1 MQNDKPSHMVT
12 VTSAVSASAS
22 ASPQWSGSMPA
33 ALKLNLHF
41 PVTHDQDPEIT

>member
-1 MQNDKPSHMVT
+1 MQTDKPSHMVT
-12 VTSAVSASAS
+12 VTSAVSAS